1 MLFKEKFSVFADIGD
16 LSKYSFEELKKLTS
30 HHFKLDIIQCQDM
43 FTAKW
48 EDSTTELEVNYT
60 LEGKFIKIK
69 SENWK
74 KLNCFFGRK

>member
-1 MLFKEKFSVFADIGD
+1 MFFKEKFSLFADIGD
-16 LSKYSFEELKKLTS
+16 LSKYSFEELKKLTF
-30 HHFKLDIIQCQDM
+30 HHFQLDILKGQDI

-48 EDSTTELEVNYT
+48 EDSSTVLEVNYT

-74 KLNCFFGRK
+74 KINYFFERK

>member
-1 MLFKEKFSVFADIGD
+1 MFFKEKFSLFANLGD

-30 HHFKLDIIQCQDM
+30 YHFQLDILKGQDM

-48 EDSTTELEVNYT
+48 EDSSTKLEVNYT

-74 KLNCFFGRK
+74 KINYFFERK